1 MIKEMLPLLQVI
13 LALANICMIGYAF
26 VKFLGR
32 PHSTLD
38 TRVTALEVKIKEVED
53 KLRTGN
59 DHFRDLDAKSA
70 VFMECMLSFIDFEI
84 AFCQKTGYAD
94 ISDLM
99 NAKRSINDY
108 LKKK

>member
-38 TRVTALEVKIKEVED
+38 TRVTALEVKIKECDPFLNVHGI
-53 KLRTGN
+53 TN
-59 DHFRDLDAKSA
+59 
-70 VFMECMLSFIDFEI
+70 
-84 AFCQKTGYAD
+84 KTKPTQV
-94 ISDLM
+94 ILHP
-99 NAKRSINDY
+99 
-108 LKKK
+108 LV